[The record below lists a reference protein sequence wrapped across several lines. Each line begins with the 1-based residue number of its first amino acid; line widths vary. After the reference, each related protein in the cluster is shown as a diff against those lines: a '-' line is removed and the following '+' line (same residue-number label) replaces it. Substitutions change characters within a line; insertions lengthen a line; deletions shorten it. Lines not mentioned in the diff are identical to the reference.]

1 MSTVLTPPIAAPETV
16 GASRTSIDQE
26 VLAAAERLGVSA
38 SRIADASGDVTWDE
52 WAASYDANG
61 RVCEFVDGVVLE
73 KAVGAEE
80 AGVAL
85 KLGFLFEGA
94 NERFRAAADLEDPPY
109 HLLPGDGAVK
119 AGRNGRAP
127 DLCVLAMAAWKAAE
141 GRRKVA
147 PPPILAVEVLSES
160 NTAREMRHKR
170 RDYFGAGV
178 EEAWFADPEGLTVEV
193 WTDEKKPVVYGV
205 DDAVPCDRLFPGL
218 RVPVKDWLEG
228 RLTRRAAGLLDAME
242 PPPA

>member
-1 MSTVLTPPIAAPETV
+1 MSTAV
-16 GASRTSIDQE
+16 IDQPAADANPAVDE
-26 VLAAAERLGVSA
+26 GALTLAAERLGVEE
-38 SRIADASGDVTWDE
+38 SRIANASGDVTWDE
-52 WAASYDANG
+52 WAGSYDANG
-61 RVCEFVDGVVLE
+61 RICEFVDGLLLE
-73 KAVGAEE
+73 KSVGAEE
-80 AGVAL
+80 SGLAA
-85 KLGFLFEGA
+85 KLLTLFENA
-94 NERFRAAADLEDPPY
+94 NEQLRAATKAEDPPY
-109 HLLPGDGAVK
+109 HLLTGDGAVK
-119 AGRNGRAP
+119 VGRNGRVP
-127 DLCVLAMAAWKAAE
+127 DLSVLAMAAWKAAE

-160 NTAREMRHKR
+160 NTAREMRQKR